1 MNDDTKERPF
11 VVRGMEAGIPLEF
24 TTGTR
29 ETAERL
35 VGQLREQGVVDLEI
49 LEAHKA

>member
-1 MNDDTKERPF
+1 MNDDTQERPF
-11 VVRGMEAGIPLEF
+11 TVRGTEAGVRLEF

-35 VGQLREQGVVDLEI
+35 VGQLQEQGVVDLEI